1 MENVGSFPTVMSTV
15 GKEGEQYGC
24 ENPQNKPGNHNREL
38 SWGKYDG
45 KQHKKYSNS
54 SIKINAI

>member
-24 ENPQNKPGNHNREL
+24 ETPQNKPGNHNREL
-38 SWGKYDG
+38 SWGEYDG
-45 KQHKKYSNS
+45 KQHKKYSNCR
-54 SIKINAI
+54 N

>member
-24 ENPQNKPGNHNREL
+24 ENLKTNPGITIENCHGENMME
-38 SWGKYDG
+38 
-45 KQHKKYSNS
+45 SNTRNTVTAETS
-54 SIKINAI
+54 D